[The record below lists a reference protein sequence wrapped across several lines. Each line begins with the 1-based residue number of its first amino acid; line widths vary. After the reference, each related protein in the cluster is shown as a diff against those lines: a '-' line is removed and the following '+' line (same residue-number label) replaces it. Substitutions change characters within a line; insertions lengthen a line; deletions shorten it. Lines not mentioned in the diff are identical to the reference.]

1 MTAFLPLVLHALAYG
16 SILALAAQGEVIA
29 ERAGVINLGVEGL
42 MALGAV
48 MAVLAADA
56 SLSPWLGCLA
66 ALITGS
72 AGALVLGLAT
82 VNGSANQTLCGVALT
97 FLGLGLSAVLGH
109 AVAGL
114 PVSAIFGSWSVPGLS
129 RLPGIG
135 PVFIQSPFVYLA
147 FIILPITCH
156 CLLFRTRLGLSLRAV
171 GENPAAADAVGIPV
185 RRYRLWA
192 VVTGGALAGLAGA
205 DMTLSVMPVWSEGM
219 IAGRGWI
226 AVALVIFC
234 GYRPV
239 FAAASALLFGLVM
252 SLSFFGQAQ
261 GWPIAPAVLNMTP
274 YLGTIMFMILPAL
287 VLPGMRRLM
296 AAPAALGIPYFRE
309 ER

>member
-1 MTAFLPLVLHALAYG
+1 MTVWIPLVLHALAYG

-48 MAVLAADA
+48 VAVLAADA
-56 SLSPWLGCLA
+56 SMSPWMGCLA
-66 ALITGS
+66 ALCTGG

-97 FLGLGLSAVLGH
+97 FLGLGLSAVIGH

-114 PVSAIFGSWSVPGLS
+114 PVAAVFDNWAIPGLS
-129 RLPGIG
+129 SLPGIG
-135 PVFIQSPFVYLA
+135 VLFSQSPFVYLA
-147 FIILPITCH
+147 FVILPALCH
-156 CLLFRTRLGLSLRAV
+156 CVLFRSRLGLSLRAV

-185 RRYRLWA
+185 RRYRLSA
-192 VVTGGALAGLAGA
+192 VVAGGALAGLAGA

-239 FAAASALLFGLVM
+239 FAALSSLLFGLVM

-261 GWPIAPAVLNMTP
+261 GWPIAPAILNMTP
-274 YLGTIMFMILPAL
+274 YLGTILFMILPAL
-287 VLPGMRRLM
+287 LLPGMRRLM
-296 AAPAALGIPYFRE
+296 AAPAALGTPYFRE

>member
-1 MTAFLPLVLHALAYG
+1 MTLLVPLVLHALAYG
-16 SILALAAQGEVIA
+16 SILALAAQGEVLA

-48 MAVLAADA
+48 IAVLATDA

-66 ALITGS
+66 ALAVG
-72 AGALVLGLAT
+72 AGGALVLGLAT
-82 VNGSANQTLCGVALT
+82 INGSANQTLCGVALT
-97 FLGLGLSAVLGH
+97 FLGLGLSAVIGH
-109 AVAGL
+109 GVAGL
-114 PVSAIFGSWSVPGLS
+114 PVVVHFASWPVPGLS
-129 RLPGIG
+129 RLPFIG
-135 PVFIQSPFVYLA
+135 QLFDQSPFVYLA
-147 FIILPITCH
+147 FGLLPFLCH
-156 CLLFRTRLGLSLRAV
+156 MVLFRTRFGLSLRAV
-171 GENPAAADAVGIPV
+171 GENPGAADAVGIPV
-185 RRYRLWA
+185 RRFRLGA

-205 DMTLSVMPVWSEGM
+205 DMILSVMPVWSEGM

-239 FAAASALLFGLVM
+239 AAAASSLFFGLVM

-261 GWPIAPAVLNMTP
+261 GWPIPPAVLNMTP
-274 YLGTIMFMILPAL
+274 YLGTILFMIIPAL
-287 VLPGMRRLM
+287 LFPRVRRLM
-296 AAPAALGIPYFRE
+296 AAPAALGTPYFRE

>member
-1 MTAFLPLVLHALAYG
+1 MTLWISLILHALAYG
-16 SILALAAQGEVIA
+16 SILALAAQGEVLA

-48 MAVLAADA
+48 TAVLAADA
-56 SLSPWLGCLA
+56 SVSPWLGCLA
-66 ALITGS
+66 AVAVG
-72 AGALVLGLAT
+72 AGGALVLGLAT

-97 FLGLGLSAVLGH
+97 FLGLGLSAVIGH
-109 AVAGL
+109 NVAGL
-114 PVSAIFGSWSVPGLS
+114 PVAAGFSSWPIPVLS
-129 RLPGIG
+129 HLPLVG
-135 PVFIQSPFVYLA
+135 PLFDQSPFVYLA
-147 FIILPITCH
+147 FGLLPLLCH
-156 CLLFRTRLGLSLRAV
+156 IVLFRTRLGLSLRAV
-171 GENPAAADAVGIPV
+171 GENPGAADAVGIPV
-185 RRYRLWA
+185 RRFRLGA
-192 VVTGGALAGLAGA
+192 VVIGGALAGLAGA

-239 FAAASALLFGLVM
+239 LAAASSLLFGLVM

-261 GWPIAPAVLNMTP
+261 GWPVPPAILNMTP
-274 YLGTIMFMILPAL
+274 YLGTILFMIVPAML
-287 VLPGMRRLM
+287 LPGMRRFM
-296 AAPAALGIPYFRE
+296 AAPAALGTPYFRE

>member
-1 MTAFLPLVLHALAYG
+1 MSVWIPLFLHALAYG

-29 ERAGVINLGVEGL
+29 ERSGVINLGVEGL

-48 MAVLAADA
+48 VAALAADA
-56 SLSPWLGCLA
+56 SMSPWIGALA
-66 ALITGS
+66 AMGVGGFGS
-72 AGALVLGLAT
+72 FVLGLAT
-82 VNGSANQTLCGVALT
+82 VNGAANQTLCGVALT

-114 PVSAIFGSWSVPGLS
+114 PVAAVFGNWSIPGLVS
-129 RLPGIG
+129 IPVIG
-135 PVFIQSPFVYLA
+135 PLFSQSPFVYLA
-147 FIILPITCH
+147 FGLVPLLCH
-156 CLLFRTRLGLSLRAV
+156 MVLFRTRLGLSLRAV

-185 RRYRLWA
+185 RRFRLGA
-192 VVTGGALAGLAGA
+192 LVAGGILAGLAGA

-239 FAAASALLFGLVM
+239 LAAASALLFGLVM

-274 YLGTIMFMILPAL
+274 YLGTILFMILPAL
-287 VLPGMRRLM
+287 LFPGMRRLM
-296 AAPAALGIPYFRE
+296 AAPAALGTPYFRE